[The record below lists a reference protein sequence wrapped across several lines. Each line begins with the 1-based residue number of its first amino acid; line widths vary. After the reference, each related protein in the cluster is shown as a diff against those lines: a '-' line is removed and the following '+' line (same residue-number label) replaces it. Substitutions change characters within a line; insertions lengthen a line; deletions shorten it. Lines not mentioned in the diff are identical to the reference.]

1 MNNKPATSRANYSAL
16 LLPALHLYIQNG
28 DKLKEKPN
36 TFVDKHKEY
45 INIYTYLP
53 MQDTS
58 SHLMVFDVYKNESH
72 AMIFTVN

>member
-36 TFVDKHKEY
+36 TFVDKHAGHKQSP
-45 INIYTYLP
+45 NG
-53 MQDTS
+53 
-58 SHLMVFDVYKNESH
+58 F
-72 AMIFTVN
+72 